1 MNVSTDEIK
10 AIKPGCTEAFNCDK
24 EKMKSL
30 ATVLSTLNTFGSR
43 PDDIVLYEHKKFPS
57 KNIVIVRAM
66 REGDEP
72 ILNK

>member
-1 MNVSTDEIK
+1 MNVTTDEIK
-10 AIKPGCTEAFNCDK
+10 AIKPGATEAFNCDVS
-24 EKMKSL
+24 KMKSL

-43 PDDIVLYEHKKFPS
+43 PDEIVFYEHKKFPA
-57 KNIVIVRAM
+57 KNIVIIRAM